1 MNLMDENLGLNQ
13 NSKKV
18 ITACI
23 IGIVIIIFAIIGL
36 LAFVTSLKGNTSGLT
51 VDGKSYSINE
61 YILNKDNVYYIGIED
76 LVKITNNG
84 YSYKSGDKD
93 VEDESKCYI
102 INSYESTFFE
112 VDSKQ
117 IYKVSEETNDIEY
130 YTLEHPIIKENSK
143 IYMPLEAVKIA
154 ANSDYTSENNKIT
167 ISSIG
172 YLESFY
178 NREKT
183 TTFTPDT
190 SIVWETTYPNKKML
204 KESLVMIKDEIGN
217 FGLAKVSYTT
227 TANGKTNVTKV
238 TTQQIITPKY
248 VDINYIEN
256 YKQLIVETENGKGV
270 IQLIEENGE
279 FQVKTKVVPQYE
291 SIKPINENLYL
302 VSETVVTTENEKN
315 TASKKYGII
324 DQNGNTILPSEYD
337 QIGLD
342 TSKFTNND
350 LVSEY
355 IIYEKYIPVKKD
367 GLWGFVDTTGKT
379 VIKLEYTGLGYTGTN
394 ANSNVLI
401 IPELQGIVVKKD
413 KSYGIINTSGESLI
427 KCVLTR
433 IYKDTVDGKEIYA
446 MLYNEKKY
454 NVIDYINAQKEN
466 NKTNNTTNNTT
477 NTTTNKTNTTT
488 NKTNTTTNTNKNQ
501 SNSNKNNTIVVKN
514 TN

>member
-1 MNLMDENLGLNQ
+1 MNLLDDNMGVNQ
-13 NSKKV
+13 NGKKI
-18 ITACI
+18 ITVCI
-23 IGIVIIIFAIIGL
+23 IGIVLIIFAIIGL
-36 LAFVTSLKGNTSGLT
+36 LAFVKSLKGNTSGLI
-51 VDGKSYSINE
+51 VDNKSYSLDQ

-84 YSYKSGDKD
+84 YSFKSGDKD

-102 INSYESTFFE
+102 INPYESTFFE

-130 YTLEHPIIKENSK
+130 YTLEYPIIKQNSK
-143 IYMPLEAVKIA
+143 IYMPLESVKIA
-154 ANSDYTSENNKIT
+154 ANSNYTVQDNKII

-178 NREKT
+178 NKGKT

-204 KESLVMIKDEIGN
+204 KENLVIIKDETGN
-217 FGLAKVSYTT
+217 LGLAKVSHTT

-238 TTQQIITPKY
+238 TTQPIITPKY
-248 VDINYIEN
+248 MDINYIEN

-279 FQVKTKVVPQYE
+279 FQVKTKVIPQYE
-291 SIKPINENLYL
+291 SIKPINKSLYL
-302 VSETVVTTENEKN
+302 VSETIVTTENEKN
-315 TASKKYGII
+315 TSTKKYGII

-350 LVSEY
+350 LASEY
-355 IIYEKYIPVKKD
+355 IIYEKFIPVKKD

-466 NKTNNTTNNTT
+466 NKTNNTT
-477 NTTTNKTNTTT
+477 T